1 MCLEHLKAM
10 TITSIFKS
18 ILLLSVLSVG
28 LAQRYGLLYC
38 PISFQGMKQNYW
50 CSFPVLIWGGTSKST
65 LIWTDQRQGPSV
77 LNHTVMAQ
85 RTLKARSDPWLSK
98 LSTTTRG
105 SVRDHSSRRLI
116 AGNTTR
122 DVIGNTWKLKF
133 YILTTFLLPFLSL
146 CPPSR
151 SFIPPSFAKE
161 VLNLFC
167 ERDLG
172 WDLLWASGVSNGG
185 GSQSIPLCLMMAIQG
200 VIAQGAFSSNGTKL
214 PLSSIHLLV
223 DSTIFGFV

>member
-1 MCLEHLKAM
+1 M
-10 TITSIFKS
+10 
-18 ILLLSVLSVG
+18 
-28 LAQRYGLLYC
+28 
-38 PISFQGMKQNYW
+38 
-50 CSFPVLIWGGTSKST
+50 LICGGTSKCT
-65 LIWTDQRQGPSV
+65 LIWTDQRQGPSL
-77 LNHTVMAQ
+77 LNHTDMAQ

-116 AGNTTR
+116 AGNTAL
-122 DVIGNTWKLKF
+122 DVIGNTWKLKV
-133 YILTTFLLPFLSL
+133 YILSTFLLPFLSR

-151 SFIPPSFAKE
+151 SFFQLPLQNKCLTF
-161 VLNLFC
+161 FC

-200 VIAQGAFSSNGTKL
+200 VIASGAFSSNGT
-214 PLSSIHLLV
+214 
-223 DSTIFGFV
+223 

>member
-1 MCLEHLKAM
+1 MLV
-10 TITSIFKS
+10 S
-18 ILLLSVLSVG
+18 
-28 LAQRYGLLYC
+28 
-38 PISFQGMKQNYW
+38 
-50 CSFPVLIWGGTSKST
+50 GGTSKCT
-65 LIWTDQRQGPSV
+65 LIWTDQRQGPSL
-77 LNHTVMAQ
+77 LNHMDMPQ

-116 AGNTTR
+116 AGNTAL
-122 DVIGNTWKLKF
+122 DVIGNTWKLKV
-133 YILTTFLLPFLSL
+133 YILNTFLSL
-146 CPPSR
+146 CPPSPT
-151 SFIPPSFAKE
+151 SFEKK

-200 VIAQGAFSSNGTKL
+200 IIALGAFSSNGT
-214 PLSSIHLLV
+214 
-223 DSTIFGFV
+223 